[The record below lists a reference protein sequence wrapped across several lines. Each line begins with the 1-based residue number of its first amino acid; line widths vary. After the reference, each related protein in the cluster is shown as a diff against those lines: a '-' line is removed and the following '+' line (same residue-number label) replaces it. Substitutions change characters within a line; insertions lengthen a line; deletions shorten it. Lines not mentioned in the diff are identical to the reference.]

1 MRATALL
8 LGLVLGLSTGCSSS
22 APPSTA
28 PVGRTP
34 PSGTSDVRP
43 LAGPP
48 GLVAE
53 RLVAVTNRDAPL
65 VFARNGASAMFALV
79 ADGKLMARKLG
90 AKDLVLLAE
99 VPALAAGFSLRAF
112 GDGFLLFWDER
123 LDQNHVFKLQ
133 RFDAEG
139 KPSAVVSLPPLAE
152 SNLGFSDVIVDG
164 TQAMIVYEIVR
175 GDRVSVVGQRLGDG
189 ATLPSSPATPI
200 VEEALAWHAA
210 QSIQGLVVAS
220 VESAG
225 PVEPGR
231 PILGNVAVR
240 SMSWKGELSS
250 KTVLTKAATAQID
263 VEVAAL
269 ERGVV
274 VAWTDEESEEGAVR
288 VATVGSDGSVRG
300 PSWVAPPI
308 GEQALVSLTAEG
320 TGHGARALVA
330 WENVGQAV
338 EGSRVVNLALV
349 DPTGTVGKERTRLL
363 LSGAERPDV
372 VAEGDGFA
380 LLTLAPPKTSGEPD
394 PATQSMLDG
403 RPWPTMLRLGADL
416 AVDWA
421 EPVRFGGLEAV
432 DGVPEFAWGLS
443 CAAGR
448 CTALAADGVDP
459 TNFYVV
465 ESVDRE
471 TVWAAPAWRSD
482 AERPPRVVAL
492 RTVTR
497 GDRVASASA
506 ISLGA
511 GSPAVGWVTYFQPGM
526 PTAEAPR
533 GEAPYAAT
541 IALRAGAGTGE
552 ETSTLSRRASSIGG
566 IALTPS
572 THKKDEAV
580 VAWVA
585 EEKSGPQVY
594 ATRVDA
600 KGKKLHQKKVTLVT
614 RSNKGKGAPS
624 LATHVA
630 ITGAPG
636 AGRDGKETSE
646 GYVVSWVDTRDGNGE
661 VYVARLG
668 KDLDKTVVDKRL
680 TNAPGDAADVT
691 VVAHGGSAF
700 VAFADARDGAP
711 ADIYFT
717 RLDATTLAKKDDVTR
732 VYASSGPSRSPRLA
746 LAGDRLVLAWIEE
759 SGPEGRG
766 SLRFAEID
774 PSGRLLDAAK
784 VVEAPDGGSING
796 LALACTAD
804 QGCRVVLSW
813 ASKEGRLDM
822 GGFQI
827 SLGDAATP
835 SARRPQASSPGAGT
849 SATWT
854 VDPIVRLGSLS
865 SGPFAEPSFS
875 FADTSGTTL
884 FFAEDLGDRGRVR
897 QVELS
902 WAR

>member
-1 MRATALL
+1 MRATHLL
-8 LGLVLGLSTGCSSS
+8 LGLGLSTACSSG
-22 APPSTA
+22 APPSSA

-34 PSGTSDVRP
+34 PAATSDVRP

-53 RLVAVTNRDAPL
+53 RLVAVTNRDAPI
-65 VFARNGASAMFALV
+65 VFARNGAASMFALV
-79 ADGKLMARKLG
+79 ADGKLMARKVG
-90 AKDLVLLAE
+90 SKDLVLLAE

-139 KPSAVVSLPPLAE
+139 KPSAVVTLPPLAE

-164 TQAMIVYEIVR
+164 AQAMIVYEVVR
-175 GDRVSVVGQRLGDG
+175 GDRVTVLAQRLGDG
-189 ATLPSSPATPI
+189 ATLPSTPAKPI

-210 QSIQGLVVAS
+210 QSIDGLVVAS

-240 SMSWKGELSS
+240 SMSWRGDVSP
-250 KTVLTKAATAQID
+250 KTVVTKAPTAQID

-288 VATVGSDGSVRG
+288 VAALAPDGTIRG

-308 GEQALVSLTAEG
+308 GEQALVSITAEG
-320 TGHGARALVA
+320 TGRGTRALVA

-349 DPTGTVGKERTRLL
+349 DPSGAVGKERTRLL

-372 VAEGDGFA
+372 VADRDGFA
-380 LLTLAPPKTSGEPD
+380 LLTLAPATTSGEPD
-394 PATQSMLDG
+394 PVTQAMLDG

-421 EPVRFGGLEAV
+421 EPIRFAGLKAV
-432 DGVPEFAWGLS
+432 DGVPEFAWGLN
-443 CAAGR
+443 CAGGR
-448 CTALAADGVDP
+448 CTALAADGEDP
-459 TNFYVV
+459 TNFYVA
-465 ESVDRE
+465 EGVDRE

-497 GDRVASASA
+497 GDRVASANA
-506 ISLGA
+506 ISFGA
-511 GSPAVGWVTYFQPGM
+511 GAPAVGWVTYFQPGM
-526 PTAEAPR
+526 PTEEAPR

-541 IALRAGAGTGE
+541 IALRSGAGAGE

-614 RSNKGKGAPS
+614 RTTKTKAAPS
-624 LATHVA
+624 IATHVA

-636 AGRDGKETSE
+636 VGRDGKETAE
-646 GYVVSWVDTRDGNGE
+646 GYVVAWVDTRDGNGE
-661 VYVARLG
+661 VYAARLG

-680 TNAPGDAADVT
+680 TNAAGDAADVA
-691 VVAHGGSAF
+691 VVAHGGSAY

-717 RLDATTLAKKDDVTR
+717 RLDATTLAKRDDVTR

-746 LAGDRLVLAWIEE
+746 LAGDRIVLAWIEE
-759 SGPEGRG
+759 SGPESRG

-774 PSGRLLDAAK
+774 SSGRLLDAAQ

-796 LALACTAD
+796 LALACAAD
-804 QGCRVVLSW
+804 QSCRVVVSW

-822 GGFQI
+822 GGFQV
-827 SLGDAATP
+827 
-835 SARRPQASSPGAGT
+835 SPT
-849 SATWT
+849 RV

-875 FADTSGTTL
+875 FADASGTTL